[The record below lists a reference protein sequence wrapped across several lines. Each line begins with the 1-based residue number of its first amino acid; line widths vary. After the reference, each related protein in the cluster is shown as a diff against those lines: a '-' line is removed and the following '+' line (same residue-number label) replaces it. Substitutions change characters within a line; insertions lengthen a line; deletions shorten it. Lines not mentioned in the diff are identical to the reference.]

1 VHFVVLAVAVAMSG
15 YASID
20 KQLPSLGLH
29 VGALDAQGLIMAEGG
44 QVGDVTLGRMSTIIQ
59 PVAVPTSTPL
69 VHGPIP
75 YTVAAGDNLQ
85 SIANQFQVTPQMIR
99 WSNPALASTDRVNQ
113 GEQLVIPPVSG
124 LVVTVKSG
132 DTIQTLAA
140 AYHSDPDAIVDFN
153 RLRDD
158 ALIAGSQLVIPAGTG
173 PDLVSTSSTPQTP
186 RTRPTTRTSRSR
198 VPTDVTLGG
207 QAGPNR
213 NSMFPYGYCTWYVA
227 TRRVVTWSGN
237 ASQWYANAAAQGY
250 AVGKSPRVGAIMDTW
265 ESGWGHV
272 AYVEQVNPDGSWV
285 VSEMNYRGWGII
297 DQRVIAPGSVPLI
310 GFIY

>member
-1 VHFVVLAVAVAMSG
+1 VHFVVLAVAVTLSG
-15 YASID
+15 YSSID

-29 VGALDAQGLIMAEGG
+29 VGALDAQGLILAQGG

-59 PVAVPTSTPL
+59 PVAVPTSAPL

-75 YTVAAGDNLQ
+75 YTVQAGDNLQ
-85 SIANQFQVTPQMIR
+85 SIAAQFQVTPQMIR
-99 WSNPALASTDRVNQ
+99 WSNPILATTDQVSAGQ
-113 GEQLVIPPVSG
+113 QLVIPPVSG
-124 LVVTVKSG
+124 LVVTVKAG
-132 DTIQTLAA
+132 DTIETLAA
-140 AYHSDPDAIVDFN
+140 AYRSDPDSIVDFN

-158 ALIAGSQLVIPAGTG
+158 ALVAGTQLVIPAGTG
-173 PDLVSTSSTPQTP
+173 PDLVTNTTTQTS
-186 RTRPTTRTSRSR
+186 RTRPTTRTPRPR
-198 VPTDVTLGG
+198 VPSDVTLGG
-207 QAGPNR
+207 QSGPYR

-237 ASQWYANAAAQGY
+237 AWQWYSNAAAQGY
-250 AVGKSPRVGAIMDTW
+250 SVGKTPRVGAIMDTW